1 MRAFNIYSHRNFH
14 NANTVLTTV
23 TGYTLCPCDIHFI
36 TGSLYLLSPFIPPIS
51 TLTKRWSFFCI
62 NKLFFVLKNSHVKEI
77 KWYLS
82 FSDLIQLV
90 FCPQGLLILFQ
101 MSRFPCL
108 WLNSIPFCVCVHTYA
123 AHMSHFLYPSIDLRM
138 QIVSVSWL
146 LVINEY
152 CSEHEGAHI
161 FSS

>member
-23 TGYTLCPCDIHFI
+23 TGYTSCPCDIHSI
-36 TGSLYLLSPFIPPIS
+36 TGSLYLLSPLFHPSPHS
-51 TLTKRWSFFCI
+51 PSADLFSVSI
-62 NKLFFVLKNSHVKEI
+62 NFFVLKNSHVKEI

-82 FSDLIQLV
+82 FSDLIHLV
-90 FCPQGLLILFQ
+90 FCLKVY
-101 MSRFPCL
+101 S
-108 WLNSIPFCVCVHTYA
+108 FCSKCQDFLVCSWIVFHSACVHTYT
-123 AHMSHFLYPSIDLRM
+123 AHMSHFLYPSIDLQT
-138 QIVSVSWL
+138 QIVSISWL

-152 CSEHEGAHI
+152 CSEREGAHI